1 MKVLNL
7 FLGFR
12 MNGSLF
18 PMFLVKTLNGAF
30 YSPETAFKSEPD
42 TPTDNLF
49 KVGQKLEAVDKK
61 NPHLICVATIGKLI
75 NYINLFFKYLT
86 KNN

>member
-1 MKVLNL
+1 
-7 FLGFR
+7 

-30 YSPETAFKSEPD
+30 YSPDTAFKSEPD

-49 KVGQKLEAVDKK
+49 KVGQKIEAVDKK
-61 NPHLICVATIGKLI
+61 NPHLICVATIGKLT
-75 NYINLFFKYLT
+75 NYINLFLFSRLIFYIYIFYK
-86 KNN
+86 

>member
-1 MKVLNL
+1 
-7 FLGFR
+7 

-30 YSPETAFKSEPD
+30 YSPDTAFKSEPD

-49 KVGQKLEAVDKK
+49 KVGQKIEAVDKK
-61 NPHLICVATIGKLI
+61 NPHLICVATIGNCFYYYFNYYLSLI
-75 NYINLFFKYLT
+75 YL
-86 KNN
+86 K

>member
-1 MKVLNL
+1 
-7 FLGFR
+7 

-18 PMFLVKTLNGAF
+18 PMFLVKTLNGAY
-30 YSPETAFKSEPD
+30 YSPDTAFKSEPD

-61 NPHLICVATIGKLI
+61 NPHLICVATIGKYLI
-75 NYINLFFKYLT
+75 MITFLNIHKFVEYNVI
-86 KNN
+86 